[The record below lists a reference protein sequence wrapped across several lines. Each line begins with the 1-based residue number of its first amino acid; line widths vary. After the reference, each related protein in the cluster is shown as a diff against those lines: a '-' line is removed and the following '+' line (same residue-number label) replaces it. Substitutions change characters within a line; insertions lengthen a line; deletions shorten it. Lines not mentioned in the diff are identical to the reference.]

1 MCESLLSLLWK
12 SRDLEAALPLVSVLQ
27 GGRLPSSHR
36 CRKFPV
42 LHRLIYGSCVT
53 WRTRKVNSGDDDRL
67 LVVRHP
73 VDVTRSAFGQPQTRS
88 AGATP
93 PSSWDKKSRGKKGK
107 IMRMQKRG
115 DLPCVHLWRQ
125 PWLRIALGPFVAMPS
140 VLPVHRYCR
149 RCGWDITARK
159 EPREGGATSTPTLA
173 TAPTLPTLPLR
184 RPLAGH
190 RSHVACERVG
200 GGLHSH

>member
-1 MCESLLSLLWK
+1 VCESLLSLLWK

-88 AGATP
+88 AGSDTTEF
-93 PSSWDKKSRGKKGK
+93 
-107 IMRMQKRG
+107 
-115 DLPCVHLWRQ
+115 
-125 PWLRIALGPFVAMPS
+125 LGQEVP
-140 VLPVHRYCR
+140 
-149 RCGWDITARK
+149 RK
-159 EPREGGATSTPTLA
+159 EGENHENAEARRSAVCASVAAAVATNSARTIRGYAVSATSTSI
-173 TAPTLPTLPLR
+173 LPTLRLGHHRTKRTTGR
-184 RPLAGH
+184 RRH
-190 RSHVACERVG
+190 
-200 GGLHSH
+200 